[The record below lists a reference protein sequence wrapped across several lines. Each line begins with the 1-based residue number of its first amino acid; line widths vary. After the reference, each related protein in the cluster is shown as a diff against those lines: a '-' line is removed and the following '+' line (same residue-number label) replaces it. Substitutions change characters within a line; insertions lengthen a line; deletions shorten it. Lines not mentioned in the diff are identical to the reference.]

1 MKHRF
6 LGLMGKLRRKFN
18 TADRL
23 TAFLA
28 ACLVVVSLIT
38 VLPAQAS
45 STDVDSNLGGVD
57 SSISRFS
64 EIMAQSFNSV
74 MSQALPIN
82 GMSHKYV
89 TKVMGGSSYTDG
101 LVLATVGNVL
111 GYAGGDENAADVGN
125 VWTKGMDMASR
136 VMTLETVQNFYSEN
150 GNENLSEAAKSPV
163 VEYILW
169 GNVLNQLGVDEFR
182 DAQGAA
188 DGLRSIIGY
197 AAYVFFILAY
207 SASNIMNKVVGLM
220 KHFNVFAGI
229 WSLFGSA
236 FNTIASAGSAGGNVF
251 FGEWL
256 NTPLFQ
262 NRIAPVLT
270 ALKGLRWVIFGLMA
284 IFIVASMTVWKSK
297 AYGHDA
303 SIQDRWRKLAY
314 RIIIACIGIPL
325 IGMAY
330 TEMLNVVGKW
340 SQANNYK
347 IAQYVLQEFMDF
359 EGWTTR
365 SPSSAFAMSDASD
378 FSTIDVTYNSKTQSY
393 VILDANG
400 NSVDSNR
407 LVYQINYDLHKD
419 DVDDDNNPIALL
431 DPGSDNLV
439 FIDSLFG
446 RDGNATGTYSDLLQP
461 VVVEGTDAA
470 DADADPN
477 AMDSEAA
484 YNLCR
489 NLLLNY
495 ARSNTVLPD
504 SLNSEYVLDIVYL
517 SSLLYEPTDDKQD
530 AQITDH
536 KVVEQL
542 FGEDSA
548 NQRIWS
554 YIKMDRPWIYPHDNV
569 DRVIQIG
576 ENTDFPVKIT
586 IKGNAF
592 VSSLT
597 GMHGVTINAQ
607 GSGTIMF
614 NTLVGRNNYAALK
627 TANQS
632 ISPVGAGASS
642 TADGGG
648 YKYEYQFQTGNGGM
662 SPLALYNYMHTRFDN
677 GSIAVYSP
685 DNTTNAGVGMM
696 HYAVT
701 TPYSGIP
708 ELVQL
713 LFTVSMLF
721 SVGILGWVFG
731 ISLLMNTIVQMIKA
745 LPIML
750 KMMLGSVQGFVEG
763 LLIVIS
769 VIAELLVTITLYTWS
784 LDIID
789 FVIKLLREVVKG
801 ILSIFT
807 TGIVDS
813 ESSAILS
820 GLISAF
826 AIVWA
831 TFQLIKW
838 RRAIT
843 ISINSIVTHVLNQV
857 FGTSAKMPTGASS
870 GMMKAAGALAAGAM
884 VAGEMADQGVLDD
897 VVNDFTD
904 SDLGTSLH
912 DKIKEGDYEGALQ
925 DIQDYASG
933 NYEGT
938 RGRSETSE
946 AEQALRDAD
955 ARVGGA
961 FSDVQQSLTNDQK
974 EAEESLNK
982 EIEEASAKY
991 QDALENGTEEEQQ
1004 QALDELEGKLAQ
1016 RRDQRA
1022 AWKAENGQK
1031 AREAGVAD
1039 YGDYLR
1045 AQEAGANG
1053 YAPIEGADIPEEATM
1068 DGEPAELTADAQ
1080 AIYTA
1085 AHDGNGEFL
1094 RSMGGKVDGNGMF
1107 EDDQAALDQMVLDG
1121 ATEEQLA
1128 AEIAKRQKAN
1138 FGDNAEEVIDKLNEA
1153 NGRGSSETY
1162 GDNNP
1167 TGDQEA
1173 RTMTVQKVN
1182 GEDGAQLGVTDN
1194 SDGSQVLV
1202 DVKDDGSTS
1211 VVKNGSFL
1219 PEAPNTQLDAAAMQ
1233 AYNAVA
1239 QNNQEGMVAAA
1250 GNYNEWGGTAQ
1261 QAQVVAQMVAN
1272 GATAAEVA
1280 AACNN
1285 FAQDNFGDNYAQVVQ
1300 GLNQAAGRVGQSA
1313 QFSAM
1318 GSDGV
1323 VRTMDLKM
1331 DVDKGGNVSYNA
1343 GGQTVT
1349 VKDEGGQSTFTSQ
1362 ATGLG
1367 GWGGIGKASET
1378 IVTADYGSG
1387 SGPAGGTYAELRL
1400 GADAMSVN
1408 SGGQM
1413 VKMGTVTGGGL
1424 EGLSSTELA
1433 ATIAAQQAQ
1442 LVSGQDVSHVR
1453 IGDLSGGTLGTHVG
1467 AVNSLLARGPEG
1479 QQLDGSQGA
1488 GWNAASI
1495 AGDLTMMSK
1504 TYEQFQRLMNGG
1516 DGDGDGDGG
1525 GNVTGDRGV
1534 W

>member
-1 MKHRF
+1 M
-6 LGLMGKLRRKFN
+6 
-18 TADRL
+18 ADRL

-28 ACLVVVSLIT
+28 ACLVVVSFIT
-38 VLPAQAS
+38 VLPAEAS
-45 STDVDSNLGGVD
+45 STDVDSNLGGID

-64 EIMAQSFNSV
+64 EIVAQSFNSI
-74 MSQALPIN
+74 MSQALPVN
-82 GMSHKYV
+82 GMSYKYV
-89 TKVMGGSSYTDG
+89 YLSMDGSGSSTG
-101 LVLATVGNVL
+101 STKFLRFSTIGNIL
-111 GYAGGDENAADVGN
+111 GYAGGDENTADVGN
-125 VWTKGMDMASR
+125 VWTKGTDMASR
-136 VMTLETVQNFYSEN
+136 VMTMETVQSFYSED
-150 GNENLSEAAKSPV
+150 GTENLGSAGDSPIIQ
-163 VEYILW
+163 YILW
-169 GNVLNQLGVDEFR
+169 GNILNELGVDEFR
-182 DAQGAA
+182 DAQGSA
-188 DGLRSIIGY
+188 DGLRTIIGY
-197 AAYVFFILAY
+197 ASYVFFILAY

-220 KHFNVFAGI
+220 KDFNIFAGI

-236 FNTIASAGSAGGNVF
+236 FSTITSPGSVGGNRF
-251 FGEWL
+251 LASWL
-256 NTPLFQ
+256 DTPLFKD
-262 NRIAPVLT
+262 RIAPVLQV
-270 ALKGLRWVIFGLMA
+270 LKGLRWVIFGLAA
-284 IFIVASMTVWKSK
+284 IFIVATMTVWKSK

-340 SQANNYK
+340 SQTNNYK

-359 EGWTTR
+359 EGWSTK
-365 SPSSAFAMSDASD
+365 SPSTAFAMADGD
-378 FSTIDVTYNSKTQSY
+378 FAEIHVIYNSKTQSY
-393 VILDANG
+393 TITGAGDKP
-400 NSVDSNR
+400 VDSNK
-407 LVYQINYDLHKD
+407 LVYRVNYDLHKD
-419 DVDDDNNPIALL
+419 DTDDEGHAIALL
-431 DPGSDNLV
+431 DPSSDSLV

-446 RDGNATGTYSDLLQP
+446 NDGNANSDYSDLLKP
-461 VVVEGTDAA
+461 VVTEGAGDV

-477 AMDSEAA
+477 GMDSKAA
-484 YNLCR
+484 YDLCR
-489 NLLLNY
+489 TLLLNY

-504 SLNSEYVLDIVYL
+504 TLNSEYVLDMTYL
-517 SSLLYEPTDDKQD
+517 ASLLYKPQGDKQD
-530 AQITDH
+530 AQLTDH

-542 FGEDSA
+542 FGEQAA

-554 YIKMDRPWIYPHDNV
+554 YVKMSGDWLYPHDKD
-569 DRVIQIG
+569 DRIIQIG
-576 ENTDFPVKIT
+576 ENTDFPVTIT
-586 IKGNAF
+586 IKNNALIPSDPTAGSA
-592 VSSLT
+592 VNGIIIDAYGT
-597 GMHGVTINAQ
+597 G
-607 GSGTIMF
+607 SIMY
-614 NTLVGRNNYAALK
+614 NTLVGRGNNGALEARRG
-627 TANQS
+627 TITPAS
-632 ISPVGAGASS
+632 GSAGSGG
-642 TADGGG
+642 TNDGGG
-648 YKYEYQFQTGNGGM
+648 YIYELTFQTGAGGM
-662 SPLALYNYMHTRFDN
+662 SPLSLYNYMHTKFEN
-677 GSIAVYSP
+677 GSISVYSP

-731 ISLLMNTIVQMIKA
+731 ISLLMNTVVQMMKA
-745 LPIML
+745 LPVML
-750 KMMLGSVQGFVEG
+750 KMMLGSIQGFVEG
-763 LLIVIS
+763 LLIVVS

-807 TGIVDS
+807 TGIVDP

-820 GLISAF
+820 GLISSF

-884 VAGEMADQGVLDD
+884 VAGELADQGMLDD
-897 VVNDFTD
+897 VINDFTD
-904 SDLGTSLH
+904 SDLGSSLH
-912 DKIKEGDYEGALQ
+912 DKIKEGDYDGALQ

-974 EAEESLNK
+974 EAEEPLNK

-1004 QALDELEGKLAQ
+1004 EALDELEGKLAQ

-1349 VKDEGGQSTFTSQ
+1349 VRDEGGQSTFTSQ

-1442 LVSGQDVSHVR
+1442 LVSGQDVSHVK

-1479 QQLDGSQGA
+1479 QQPDGSQGA